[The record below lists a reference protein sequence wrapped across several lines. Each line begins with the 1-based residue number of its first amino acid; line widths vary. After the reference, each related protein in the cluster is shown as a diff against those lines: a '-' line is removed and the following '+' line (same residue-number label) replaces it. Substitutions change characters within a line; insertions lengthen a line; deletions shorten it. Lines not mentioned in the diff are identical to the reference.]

1 MPTARERA
9 RRALAYRHLRRVP
22 VLWFVVTRF
31 LLALIALTASGLAYG
46 PASGPNSGDD
56 WLLSQTHPAS
66 VATERTGSNEVELS
80 NSLIRRVWRLK
91 PDCATVAFDNLVT
104 GASIIRGVKPEAM
117 LTIDGNEL
125 AVGGLAGQ
133 PEYAYLKP
141 AWLDTLKADASALHC
156 TGFER
161 VPVKPRITWKRVR
174 YAANEQWPPKGAGL
188 VFHYAGSGLQVD
200 VHYEI
205 YDGLPAIAKWIVVRN
220 ASAQTVRLNKFI
232 SEILAV
238 VEESSAVDAA
248 TPPPSM
254 LHTTSDYAFHGMDD
268 RTANR
273 TTFWVP
279 DTQYQTQVNYER
291 LSPLQL
297 ESRPPI
303 GPDVNISPGGSFESF
318 RTYELAFDS
327 SDRER
332 RGLALRR
339 LYRTLAPWASE
350 NPILMHVR
358 QSDPESVKRA
368 IDQCAE
374 AGFEMVILSF
384 GSGFDAER
392 EDPAYLNQLR
402 ELVEYGRRKGIEL
415 GGYSLLASRKISP
428 EDDVINPKTNQTGG
442 AIFGESPC
450 LGSRW
455 AADYFRKL
463 KQLFETTGLAVL
475 EHDGSYPGDLCASTK
490 HPGHEGLADSQWR
503 QWETIRD
510 FYGWSRARGIYLN
523 VPDWYFLDGSSKTAM
538 GYRETN
544 WSLPRER
551 QFLLARQNIYDG
563 TWDKSPSMG
572 WMFVPLT
579 EYQGGGGAAT
589 LEPLKDHLDAYEQHL
604 AQNFGSGVQACY
616 RGPRLFDSEQTAAV
630 VKRWVAFYKAH
641 RAILDSDVIHLRRPD
656 GRDWDGLL
664 HVNPGLK
671 EKGLAFVFNPLD
683 QPIQR
688 KLKLPLYYT
697 GLSRTAVVREKD
709 GAARPVALARDYTA
723 EVEVAIPAHG
733 WTWLVVE

>member
-1 MPTARERA
+1 
-9 RRALAYRHLRRVP
+9 
-22 VLWFVVTRF
+22 VTRS
-31 LLALIALTASGLAYG
+31 LLTLIALASSGLASG
-46 PASGPNSGDD
+46 PASGPSSGED

-66 VATERTGSNEVELS
+66 VVAERAGSNEVVLS
-80 NSLIRRVWRLK
+80 NSLIRRVWRVK

-117 LTIDGNEL
+117 LTVDGTEL

-133 PEYAYLKP
+133 PEYAYLQP
-141 AWLDTLKADASALHC
+141 SWLSAMKASENALHC

-161 VPVKPRITWKRVR
+161 VPVQPRIAWKRVR

-188 VFHYAGSGLQVD
+188 VFHYAGRGLQVE

-220 ASAQTVRLNKFI
+220 ASAQAVRLKKFV

-238 VEESSAVDAA
+238 VEETSAVDAA

-254 LHTTSDYAFHGMDD
+254 LHTLSDYAFHGMDD

-303 GPDVNISPGGSFESF
+303 GPDVNIPPGGSFESF

-339 LYRTLAPWASE
+339 LYRTLAPWGTE

-358 QSDPESVKRA
+358 HSDPESVKRA

-392 EDPAYLNQLR
+392 EDPAYLNQLH
-402 ELVEYGRRKGIEL
+402 ELVEYGRRKSIEL

-428 EDDVINPKTNQTGG
+428 DDDVINPKTCQTGG

-455 AADYFRKL
+455 AVDYFRKL
-463 KQLFETTGLAVL
+463 KHLYETTGLAVL

-604 AQNFGSGVQACY
+604 VQNFGSGVQACY

-697 GLSRTAVVREKD
+697 GLSETAAIREKD
-709 GAARPVALARDYTA
+709 GAARPVALARDYSA
-723 EVEVAIPAHG
+723 EVDVTIPAHG
-733 WTWLVVE
+733 WTWLVIE

>member
-1 MPTARERA
+1 MGAI
-9 RRALAYRHLRRVP
+9 P
-22 VLWFVVTRF
+22 VMWIVVTRF
-31 LLALIALTASGLAYG
+31 LLALISLAPLG
-46 PASGPNSGDD
+46 FAVVPVQAPATVED
-56 WLLSQTHPAS
+56 WLLSRIHRAS
-66 VATERTGSNEVELS
+66 VVAETSGGNEVALS

-104 GASIIRGVKPEAM
+104 GTSLIRGVKPEAM
-117 LTIDGNEL
+117 LTIDG
-125 AVGGLAGQ
+125 ADVVVGGLTGQ
-133 PEYAYLKP
+133 PEYAYLQP
-141 AWLDTLKADASALHC
+141 SWLNTLKANEQALHC

-161 VPVKPRITWKRVR
+161 VPVQARIVWKRVR

-188 VFHYAGSGLQVD
+188 VFHFAGRGIQVD

-205 YDGLPAIAKWIVVRN
+205 YDGLPAMAKWIVVRN
-220 ASAQTVRLNKFI
+220 TTSQAVRLNKFV

-254 LHTTSDYAFHGMDD
+254 LYTGSDYAFHGMDD

-279 DTQYQTQVNYER
+279 DAQYETQVNYER

-303 GPDVNISPGGSFESF
+303 GPDVSIPPGGTFESF
-318 RTYELAFDS
+318 HTYELAFDS
-327 SDRER
+327 TERER

-339 LYRTLAPWASE
+339 LYRTLAPWATE

-374 AGFEMVILSF
+374 VGFEMVILSF

-402 ELVEYGRRKGIEL
+402 DLVEYGRRKGVEL

-428 EDDVINPKTNQTGG
+428 EDDVINPKTNHTGG

-455 AADYFRKL
+455 GSEYFRKL
-463 KQLFETTGLAVL
+463 RHLFETTGLAVL

-490 HPGHEGLADSQWR
+490 HPGHAGLADSQWR

-551 QFLLARQNIYDG
+551 QFLLGRQNIYDG

-579 EYQGGGGAAT
+579 EYQGGGAAAT
-589 LEPLKDHLDAYEQHL
+589 LEPLRDHLDAYEQHL
-604 AQNFGSGVQACY
+604 VQNFGAGAQACY
-616 RGPRLFDSEQTAAV
+616 RGPRLFDSEETAALL
-630 VKRWVAFYKAH
+630 KRWVAFYKSH

-664 HVNPGLK
+664 HINPGLK
-671 EKGLAFVFNPLD
+671 EKGLAFLFNPLD

-697 GLSRTAVVREKD
+697 GLSGTAAIREKD
-709 GAARPVALARDYTA
+709 GVAKRVSLARDYTA
-723 EVEVAIPAHG
+723 EVEVTIPARG
-733 WTWLVVE
+733 WTWLIVE

>member
-1 MPTARERA
+1 M
-9 RRALAYRHLRRVP
+9 
-22 VLWFVVTRF
+22 TRF
-31 LLALIALTASGLAYG
+31 EFALIALSLPVAA
-46 PASGPNSGDD
+46 PAED
-56 WLLSQTHPAS
+56 WLLDQKHTAS
-66 VATERTGSNEVELS
+66 VVTSGANGNEVVLS
-80 NSLIRRVWRLK
+80 NSLIRRTWRVK

-104 GASIIRGVKPEAM
+104 NTTLIRGVKPEAV
-117 LTIDGNEL
+117 LTIDGVQL
-125 AVGGLAGQ
+125 AVGGLTGQ
-133 PEYAYLKP
+133 PEYAYLQP
-141 AWLDTLKADASALHC
+141 AWLDRMKVDDKALHC
-156 TGFER
+156 TGYAP
-161 VPVKPRITWKRVR
+161 VPVQPRIEWKRVR
-174 YAANEQWPPKGAGL
+174 YAANQQWPPKGTGL
-188 VFHYAGSGLQVD
+188 VFRYAGRGLQVE

-205 YDGLPAIAKWIVVRN
+205 YDGLPALSKWLVVRN
-220 ASAQTVRLNKFI
+220 VSSQAVRLNKFV

-238 VEESSAVDAA
+238 VEETSAVDAA

-254 LHTTSDYAFHGMDD
+254 LYAGSDYAFHGMDD

-279 DTQYQTQVNYER
+279 DAQYETQVNYER

-303 GPDVNISPGGSFESF
+303 GPDVSIAPGGSFESF

-358 QSDPESVKRA
+358 HSDPESVKRA

-384 GSGFDAER
+384 GSGFNAER
-392 EDPAYLNQLR
+392 EDPAYLEELR
-402 ELVEYGRRKGIEL
+402 GLVEYGRRKGIEL

-428 EDDVINPKTNQTGG
+428 ADDVINPRTNETGG
-442 AIFGESPC
+442 AIFGDSPC
-450 LGSRW
+450 LGSVW
-455 AADYFRKL
+455 AGEYFRKL
-463 KQLFETTGLAVL
+463 KHLFEATGLAVL

-490 HPGHEGLADSQWR
+490 HPGHAGLADSQWR

-523 VPDWYFLDGSSKTAM
+523 VPDWYFLDGSSKTGM
-538 GYRETN
+538 GYRETD

-551 QFLLARQNIYDG
+551 QFLLGRQNIYDG
-563 TWDKSPSMG
+563 TWDKAPSMG

-579 EYQGGGGAAT
+579 EYQGGGAAAT

-604 AQNFGSGVQACY
+604 VQNLGSGVQACY
-616 RGPRLFDSEQTAAV
+616 RGPRLFDSDETAAV

-641 RAILDSDVIHLRRPD
+641 RDILDADVIHLRRPD

-671 EKGLAFVFNPLD
+671 EKGLAFLFNPLD

-688 KLKLPLYYT
+688 RLKLPLYYT
-697 GLSRTAVVREKD
+697 GLIRSAQIRVKD
-709 GAARPVALARDYTA
+709 GAPRLVPLGRDYSA
-723 EVEVAIPAHG
+723 EIDVTIPAHG